1 MFRLIGGRRG
11 RTIDK
16 IFSEANYI
24 KLIKKIIE
32 PTPKRQN
39 YVIPNLFRNL

>member
-16 IFSEANYI
+16 IIHRS
-24 KLIKKIIE
+24 KLYKTEEKIIK